1 MRPQV
6 GEDGISVA
14 FQMNARAFF
23 VVGLDE
29 LGDLLMRC
37 MRCGSSRDELRGR
50 RRSEA
55 STSPLREEPRL
66 SWDHEPSSDRRT
78 DVSIGQEAPPR
89 MPLALHILCL
99 RINGTG
105 HSVSRPY
112 SYVVAR
118 RAAAL
123 PPA

>member
-50 RRSEA
+50 RRSKA
-55 STSPLREEPRL
+55 ARL
-66 SWDHEPSSDRRT
+66 HFAKNLD
-78 DVSIGQEAPPR
+78 
-89 MPLALHILCL
+89 
-99 RINGTG
+99 
-105 HSVSRPY
+105 
-112 SYVVAR
+112 
-118 RAAAL
+118 
-123 PPA
+123 